1 MSHNEEKSL
10 VLQLRDAAKLEIDE
24 LKKFKMRDAADRIQ
38 IATEAFSAA
47 QTTNNMRNLNGAWV
61 SGIRALNLATPI
73 NGPTGPQTSFGREKV
88 AA

>member
-38 IATEAFSAA
+38 AATNIFAGAPTSEHL
-47 QTTNNMRNLNGAWV
+47 RVLNGAWV

-73 NGPTGPQTSFGREKV
+73 NGPTGPRSEKV